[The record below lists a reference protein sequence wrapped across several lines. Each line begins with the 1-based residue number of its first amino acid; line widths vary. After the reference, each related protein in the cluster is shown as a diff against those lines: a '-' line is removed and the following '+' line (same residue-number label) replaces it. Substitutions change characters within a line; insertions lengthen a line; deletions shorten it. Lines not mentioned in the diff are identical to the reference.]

1 MIFRHCHQEAPRQAV
16 GHFLSAGTG
25 LKSHV
30 AMEGLGKSVRGEG
43 GAKTASAL
51 NTPALCKMMK
61 SRLEV
66 LLWGWPSAIDSPPLW
81 VNKSELL
88 PSQTPLPHCYPR
100 THACTHRHGFT
111 GPFLSKAHLGKD

>member
-1 MIFRHCHQEAPRQAV
+1 MWLWKDWA
-16 GHFLSAGTG
+16 
-25 LKSHV
+25 
-30 AMEGLGKSVRGEG
+30 EG

-66 LLWGWPSAIDSPPLW
+66 LPWGWPSAIDSPPLW

-88 PSQTPLPHCYPR
+88 PSQTPLPHCYPVP
-100 THACTHRHGFT
+100 TPAPT
-111 GPFLSKAHLGKD
+111 GTGSLALSSPRLIWERIKGTEFHSKILEAF